1 MHPLRRVNFPIPSG
15 SLNFCRPAEASD
27 YTGDAMKRASVAV
40 ALVIAAVL
48 GGDAA
53 ASECGFSNREAIF
66 SDDRAE
72 DRALLNALA
81 DAVRGAGHACPKAL
95 AAARCKVKGAVAF
108 DVFCQGGDFVVR
120 AATPTPPFDGATVRS
135 AK

>member
-1 MHPLRRVNFPIPSG
+1 
-15 SLNFCRPAEASD
+15 
-27 YTGDAMKRASVAV
+27 MKRASVAV
-40 ALVIAAVL
+40 ALVIAAVC
-48 GGDAA
+48 GGNAA

-108 DVFCQGGDFVVR
+108 DVFCQDGDFVVR
-120 AATPTPPFDGATVRS
+120 AATPTPPFDDATVRS

>member
-1 MHPLRRVNFPIPSG
+1 
-15 SLNFCRPAEASD
+15 
-27 YTGDAMKRASVAV
+27 MKRASVAV

-48 GGDAA
+48 GGEAAA

-66 SDDRAE
+66 SDDRVE
-72 DRALLNALA
+72 DRMLLNALA

-120 AATPTPPFDGATVRS
+120 AETAVPPFDGATVRS

>member
-1 MHPLRRVNFPIPSG
+1 
-15 SLNFCRPAEASD
+15 
-27 YTGDAMKRASVAV
+27 MKTARFVAV
-40 ALVIAAVL
+40 LVLVAAFHFEVR
-48 GGDAA
+48 A

-66 SDDRAE
+66 SDDQAE

-120 AATPTPPFDGATVRS
+120 VATPAPPFDDATVRS

>member
-1 MHPLRRVNFPIPSG
+1 
-15 SLNFCRPAEASD
+15 
-27 YTGDAMKRASVAV
+27 MKRASVAV
-40 ALVIAAVL
+40 VLVIAAVL
-48 GGDAA
+48 GRDAA

-72 DRALLNALA
+72 DRELLNALA

-95 AAARCKVKGAVAF
+95 AAARCKVRDGVGF
-108 DVFCQGGDFVVR
+108 DVFCQGSDFAIR
-120 AATPTPPFDGATVRS
+120 AKTSAPPFDGATVRP

>member
-1 MHPLRRVNFPIPSG
+1 
-15 SLNFCRPAEASD
+15 
-27 YTGDAMKRASVAV
+27 MKTARFVAV
-40 ALVIAAVL
+40 LVLVAAFHFEVR
-48 GGDAA
+48 A
-53 ASECGFSNREAIF
+53 ASECGFSSRDAIF
-66 SDDRAE
+66 SDDRTE
-72 DRALLNALA
+72 DRELLNALA

-120 AATPTPPFDGATVRS
+120 AETAVPPFDGATVRP